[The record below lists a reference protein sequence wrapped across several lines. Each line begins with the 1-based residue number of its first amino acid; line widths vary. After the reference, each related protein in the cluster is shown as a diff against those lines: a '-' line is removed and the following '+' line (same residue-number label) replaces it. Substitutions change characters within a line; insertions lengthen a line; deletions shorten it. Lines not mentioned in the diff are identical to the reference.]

1 MSPLLGPFSVARRS
15 AQKKTSSSLLLRH
28 VSKKGSVSE
37 QLYSRRGSITM
48 NLYAPPFISPIAR
61 RSEEPVMCPCS
72 EKRGMLAEAK
82 IVDFVEENFDL
93 CWIADVLI
101 VILTWI
107 MIHRGYEN
115 RLMMFGSQLVVL
127 VDFFSRIWTF
137 LILKNKSIN
146 QTETN
151 YWASRKTR
159 IVCAV
164 QLDYCSSNICMT
176 TWH

>member
-1 MSPLLGPFSVARRS
+1 MSLLLGPFSVARRS
-15 AQKKTSSSLLLRH
+15 AQERKKKTSSSLLLRH
-28 VSKKGSVSE
+28 LSKKGSVSE

-72 EKRGMLAEAK
+72 AKRGMLAEAK
-82 IVDFVEENFDL
+82 IVYFVEENFDL
-93 CWIADVLI
+93 CWI
-101 VILTWI
+101 I

-115 RLMMFGSQLVVL
+115 RLMMFGSQLLVL

-137 LILKNKSIN
+137 LILKNESIN

-151 YWASRKTR
+151 DWASRKAR
-159 IVCAV
+159 SVCAV
-164 QLDYCSSNICMT
+164 QLDYCSSNICRT
-176 TWH
+176 SWH